1 MLLAQGNTYQLPVR
15 VRLDGELVT
24 PENAAVV
31 EVAFDS
37 NGAKVLKTY
46 PDGVNF
52 ENDRFILPL
61 SQADTFALQG
71 KLRYQ
76 IRVLF
81 MDGSVKSSEIIT
93 GAVKDSISKA
103 VLK

>member
-15 VRLDGELVT
+15 LRIDGELIT
-24 PENAAVV
+24 PENAEVV
-31 EVAFDS
+31 EFAFDA
-37 NGAKVLKTY
+37 NGVHVVKNY
-46 PDGVNF
+46 PESVTF
-52 ENDRFILPL
+52 EGDRFILPL
-61 SQADTFALQG
+61 SQEDTFALQG

-81 MDGSVKSSEIIT
+81 KDGNVKSSDIIT
-93 GAVKDSISKA
+93 GAVKDSISKV